1 MPEINQ
7 INQKLPEPIKK
18 ARAIREKNEEI
29 LKNLDADFYKQA
41 LRDPKSREKIMSA
54 IRMLLFSIDTEDPKL
69 AADLKT
75 LRETLNNNPDLNGQ
89 REQSNSLGIK
99 PVSPYR
105 NQEEQRKN
113 LLNIEI
119 KKP

>member
-7 INQKLPEPIKK
+7 INPKLPEPIKK

-41 LRDPKSREKIMSA
+41 LRDPKSREKVMSA
-54 IRMLLFSIDTEDPKL
+54 IRMLLNTLDSEDPKL
-69 AADLKT
+69 EADLKV
-75 LRETLNNNPDLNGQ
+75 LKELLNNNPDLNGQ
-89 REQSNSLGIK
+89 IEQSNKLGIR
-99 PVSPYR
+99 PTNPLR
-105 NQEEQRKN
+105 IQEEQRKN